1 MFCKNEEGYLKL
13 LNLRNGS
20 SLRAFLWWMAYYIKR
35 PEVSSDLY
43 SPSTRPHFRLFQ
55 IQKLKKIKV
64 TINATKEITAI
75 KISTDLMLS
84 SIIINSIFNHFLIIS
99 KPEKKDRKETVP
111 IPNTINDGGLM
122 VDKRANKSIATPT
135 PISIRQ

>member
-20 SLRAFLWWMAYYIKR
+20 SLRAFLWWMAYHIKR

-75 KISTDLMLS
+75 KISTGLMSL
-84 SIIINSIFNHFLIIS
+84 SIIINKYI
-99 KPEKKDRKETVP
+99 
-111 IPNTINDGGLM
+111 
-122 VDKRANKSIATPT
+122 
-135 PISIRQ
+135 